1 MILNIPKF
9 RNIPKLRLR
18 NILSAKH
25 VYSPPIITT
34 MYFRQFV
41 MDLSVASHVVPFDS
55 HFSATMPNND
65 DMEADLSM
73 FSFYTGKLGLSQ

>member
-1 MILNIPKF
+1 
-9 RNIPKLRLR
+9 
-18 NILSAKH
+18 
-25 VYSPPIITT
+25 
-34 MYFRQFV
+34 

-73 FSFYTGKLGLSQ
+73 FSFYTGKLGLSQLIKAFINEFKGAI